1 MGAQQQNKPA
11 IRFVISGRSGSRIQS
26 RFRCPTKS
34 TLAPAAWAGSP
45 RVAGD
50 HAQSQPYGE
59 YHALAGCIPYA
70 HLWQDAKPAA
80 NQPTGRCQCE
90 AGGAPQ
96 RFTLYPKRRRPLAS
110 ILVTKHRLI
119 DKELN
124 MHTGMLWFDN
134 SQTALNI
141 KIQKAV
147 DYYHKKYGRTPDLCL
162 VHPSMLDTQ
171 ERNQRQLED
180 NKLTVRP
187 YRPVL
192 PGHIWI
198 GIEDKN

>member
-1 MGAQQQNKPA
+1 
-11 IRFVISGRSGSRIQS
+11 
-26 RFRCPTKS
+26 
-34 TLAPAAWAGSP
+34 
-45 RVAGD
+45 
-50 HAQSQPYGE
+50 
-59 YHALAGCIPYA
+59 
-70 HLWQDAKPAA
+70 
-80 NQPTGRCQCE
+80 
-90 AGGAPQ
+90 
-96 RFTLYPKRRRPLAS
+96 
-110 ILVTKHRLI
+110 
-119 DKELN
+119 

-147 DYYHKKYGRTPDLCL
+147 EYYHKKYGRTPDLCL
-162 VHPSMLDTQ
+162 VHPSMLEQ
-171 ERNQRQLED
+171 NNQRQLETPVPASGASL

>member
-1 MGAQQQNKPA
+1 
-11 IRFVISGRSGSRIQS
+11 
-26 RFRCPTKS
+26 
-34 TLAPAAWAGSP
+34 
-45 RVAGD
+45 
-50 HAQSQPYGE
+50 
-59 YHALAGCIPYA
+59 
-70 HLWQDAKPAA
+70 
-80 NQPTGRCQCE
+80 
-90 AGGAPQ
+90 
-96 RFTLYPKRRRPLAS
+96 
-110 ILVTKHRLI
+110 
-119 DKELN
+119 

-147 DYYHKKYGRTPDLCL
+147 EYYHKKYGRTPDLCL
-162 VHPSMLDTQ
+162 VHPSMLDAHAAQ
-171 ERNQRQLED
+171 NSGGQRQLEV

>member
-1 MGAQQQNKPA
+1 
-11 IRFVISGRSGSRIQS
+11 
-26 RFRCPTKS
+26 
-34 TLAPAAWAGSP
+34 
-45 RVAGD
+45 
-50 HAQSQPYGE
+50 
-59 YHALAGCIPYA
+59 
-70 HLWQDAKPAA
+70 
-80 NQPTGRCQCE
+80 
-90 AGGAPQ
+90 
-96 RFTLYPKRRRPLAS
+96 
-110 ILVTKHRLI
+110 
-119 DKELN
+119 
-124 MHTGMLWFDN
+124 MLWFDN

-162 VHPSMLDTQ
+162 VHPSMLDSQ
-171 ERNQRQLED
+171 NQRQLETPALASGAGV

>member
-1 MGAQQQNKPA
+1 
-11 IRFVISGRSGSRIQS
+11 
-26 RFRCPTKS
+26 
-34 TLAPAAWAGSP
+34 
-45 RVAGD
+45 
-50 HAQSQPYGE
+50 
-59 YHALAGCIPYA
+59 
-70 HLWQDAKPAA
+70 
-80 NQPTGRCQCE
+80 
-90 AGGAPQ
+90 
-96 RFTLYPKRRRPLAS
+96 
-110 ILVTKHRLI
+110 
-119 DKELN
+119 

-134 SQTALNI
+134 SQTALTI

-171 ERNQRQLED
+171 ERNQRQLEID
-180 NKLTVRP
+180 KLTVRP

>member
-1 MGAQQQNKPA
+1 
-11 IRFVISGRSGSRIQS
+11 
-26 RFRCPTKS
+26 
-34 TLAPAAWAGSP
+34 
-45 RVAGD
+45 
-50 HAQSQPYGE
+50 
-59 YHALAGCIPYA
+59 
-70 HLWQDAKPAA
+70 
-80 NQPTGRCQCE
+80 
-90 AGGAPQ
+90 
-96 RFTLYPKRRRPLAS
+96 
-110 ILVTKHRLI
+110 
-119 DKELN
+119 

-162 VHPSMLDTQ
+162 VHPSMLDAQ
-171 ERNQRQLED
+171 EKNQRTVEV

>member
-1 MGAQQQNKPA
+1 
-11 IRFVISGRSGSRIQS
+11 
-26 RFRCPTKS
+26 
-34 TLAPAAWAGSP
+34 
-45 RVAGD
+45 
-50 HAQSQPYGE
+50 
-59 YHALAGCIPYA
+59 
-70 HLWQDAKPAA
+70 
-80 NQPTGRCQCE
+80 
-90 AGGAPQ
+90 
-96 RFTLYPKRRRPLAS
+96 
-110 ILVTKHRLI
+110 
-119 DKELN
+119 

-134 SQTALNI
+134 SQVQLNI

-162 VHPSMLDTQ
+162 VHPSMLEKDQ
-171 ERNQRQLED
+171 SQLETLAPGASAGV

>member
-1 MGAQQQNKPA
+1 
-11 IRFVISGRSGSRIQS
+11 
-26 RFRCPTKS
+26 
-34 TLAPAAWAGSP
+34 
-45 RVAGD
+45 
-50 HAQSQPYGE
+50 
-59 YHALAGCIPYA
+59 
-70 HLWQDAKPAA
+70 
-80 NQPTGRCQCE
+80 
-90 AGGAPQ
+90 
-96 RFTLYPKRRRPLAS
+96 
-110 ILVTKHRLI
+110 
-119 DKELN
+119 

-162 VHPSMLDTQ
+162 VHPSMLDAQ
-171 ERNQRQLED
+171 NQPQLEI

>member
-1 MGAQQQNKPA
+1 
-11 IRFVISGRSGSRIQS
+11 
-26 RFRCPTKS
+26 
-34 TLAPAAWAGSP
+34 
-45 RVAGD
+45 
-50 HAQSQPYGE
+50 
-59 YHALAGCIPYA
+59 
-70 HLWQDAKPAA
+70 
-80 NQPTGRCQCE
+80 
-90 AGGAPQ
+90 
-96 RFTLYPKRRRPLAS
+96 
-110 ILVTKHRLI
+110 
-119 DKELN
+119 

-162 VHPSMLDTQ
+162 VHPSMLDANAGQ
-171 ERNQRQLED
+171 SSSSQRQLEV